1 MASRHS
7 YRRWGVVI
15 VCVIGLLIAFAPAPI
30 VLSAPADRIIRV
42 DARSFQYT
50 PESIHVNPGDR
61 ITLELSS
68 ADYVHGLYIDGYD
81 LNLVADP
88 GQTAR
93 LTFVADRP
101 GSFRMRCSVTCGA
114 LHPFMIGKFNVGS
127 NDLLWRAL
135 GLAALAA
142 FAGIWWVRR

>member
-1 MASRHS
+1 MSSRHLL
-7 YRRWGVVI
+7 RRWGIAIIIMVGV
-15 VCVIGLLIAFAPAPI
+15 LIAVIPTPI
-30 VLSAPADRIIRV
+30 VFSAPTDRTIHIE
-42 DARSFQYT
+42 ARSFQYT
-50 PESIHVNPGDR
+50 PEAIHVNPGDR
-61 ITLELSS
+61 VTLELSS
-68 ADYVHGLYIDGYD
+68 ADYVHGLYLDGYD

-93 LTFVADRP
+93 LTFTADRT

>member
-1 MASRHS
+1 MASRRLI
-7 YRRWGVVI
+7 RRWGVAIIFV
-15 VCVIGLLIAFAPAPI
+15 VGLLIAFIPAPI
-30 VLSAPADRIIRV
+30 VFSAPVERTIRIE
-42 DARSFQYT
+42 ARSFQYT
-50 PESIHVNPGDR
+50 PEVVHVNPGDR
-61 ITLELSS
+61 VTLELSS
-68 ADYVHGLYIDGYD
+68 ADYVHGLYLDGYD

-93 LTFVADRP
+93 LTFTADRT